1 MTGNQIDKQL
11 RSTCVADASTPI
23 FCPVPTVVGTDPFM
37 FTDTLP
43 ATAVLEEKD
52 DALLRWYPM
61 RIRYSR
67 AKRTLAILD
76 HLEDKG
82 YETFLHM
89 QQPENDWFSDGKVQP
104 QPTLNNLLFVR
115 AMKLQL
121 KNLKRFDPTC
131 MYMQFMSTPAR
142 TDDQR
147 TKILW
152 VPDAQMENFMS
163 ASLRPDPLSQRIP
176 LTYNDFIDKQDR
188 RVRIL
193 EGPFAGIVGEVKR
206 IQRHRIV
213 VALIRG
219 ANVAVGITHVPP
231 ESLELL

>member
-1 MTGNQIDKQL
+1 MTRNQIEDQL

-23 FCPVPTVVGTDPFM
+23 FCPTATPIVADPFM

-43 ATAVLEEKD
+43 DASVLEEKD
-52 DALLRWYPM
+52 DDLLRWYPM

-67 AKRTLAILD
+67 AKRALAILD

-89 QQPENDWFSDGKVQP
+89 QQPQKDWFHADSQQP
-104 QPTLNNLLFVR
+104 QPSVNNLLFVH
-115 AMKLQL
+115 AMKIQL
-121 KNLKRFDPTC
+121 KALKRFDPTC
-131 MYMQFMSTPAR
+131 MYMQFMSVPPR
-142 TDDQR
+142 TDDQKSR
-147 TKILW
+147 ILW
-152 VPDAQMENFMS
+152 VPDTQMENFMS

-176 LTYNDFIDKQDR
+176 LTYNDFIDKRDR
-188 RVRIL
+188 KVRIL
-193 EGPFAGIVGEVKR
+193 DGPFAGIVGEVKR

-219 ANVAVGITHVPP
+219 ANVALGITHVPP
-231 ESLELL
+231 ESLEIL